1 MRIKVLIVCVFLIF
15 SFNVSST
22 LGGWNNMDS
31 LTISEKFTA
40 LMAYEKG
47 FAKNVMR
54 SSEGVR
60 LFDMDLL
67 EDDSPGAG
75 WSEKGSF
82 LQPIYGNIIL
92 KKNIYISD
100 IRTNAVYLLFL
111 AEREGSKPLTINING
126 NETIYKSETENSWK
140 TLSFNPSWLKKGEN
154 TILISCPEGTKKDL
168 WKIMIGRK
176 DEFER
181 GGGDPSKSGL
191 NSFVSTDGGKKWG
204 RNILGETSDVEG
216 ELTVRLSFDRFMED
230 GWLVSPVIDL
240 WRNQSDGFMIPQS
253 VVNDLRLACEADVPK
268 GTSVIWQVRSG
279 EGPDPL
285 ANYWSEYKTV
295 GEGEKLSASIGNPGR
310 RYFQWKAVLKTSDPR
325 ITPEI
330 HSVIVERKVLRINP
344 LPENIYVL
352 NVENPEILYS
362 SLYGE
367 YEKYDE
373 PKLKQLRERERLDDI
388 TTGSKT
394 QFEMLVK
401 LCDYVSKRW
410 DWVPPYRQY
419 PSWDAIEILDRIEKE
434 GGGGMCIHFA
444 IVFIQAVESFGF
456 QARLQNVYG
465 HEVTEVWSDDYG
477 KWVFFDPMQG
487 SNIYNY
493 SKKNGEPLGFKE
505 IHKTYLD
512 IFYPNS
518 PINWDLDKKMRQ
530 PIPNDA
536 PIGAGTLDKN
546 WPRSDAS
553 DGVIKG
559 LYDAAVLRMM
569 PRSNWMAKHNPSPLG
584 HGLTEYPWN
593 GYINWYD
600 DRTPRMRNQ
609 KNFTD
614 READY
619 WPILNRVKMYAST
632 SAENDRMF
640 LRFTTFTPDFDK
652 YLVKI
657 DEGEWVPTTEYFPW
671 ILHSGL
677 NKLEVRIH
685 NKAGVLGKP
694 SIVEVNL
701 ADRPNLLD
709 RGK

>member
-1 MRIKVLIVCVFLIF
+1 M
-15 SFNVSST
+15 
-22 LGGWNNMDS
+22 
-31 LTISEKFTA
+31 
-40 LMAYEKG
+40 
-47 FAKNVMR
+47 
-54 SSEGVR
+54 
-60 LFDMDLL
+60 
-67 EDDSPGAG
+67 
-75 WSEKGSF
+75 
-82 LQPIYGNIIL
+82 
-92 KKNIYISD
+92 
-100 IRTNAVYLLFL
+100 
-111 AEREGSKPLTINING
+111 
-126 NETIYKSETENSWK
+126 
-140 TLSFNPSWLKKGEN
+140 
-154 TILISCPEGTKKDL
+154 
-168 WKIMIGRK
+168 
-176 DEFER
+176 
-181 GGGDPSKSGL
+181 
-191 NSFVSTDGGKKWG
+191 
-204 RNILGETSDVEG
+204 
-216 ELTVRLSFDRFMED
+216 
-230 GWLVSPVIDL
+230 
-240 WRNQSDGFMIPQS
+240 
-253 VVNDLRLACEADVPK
+253 
-268 GTSVIWQVRSG
+268 
-279 EGPDPL
+279 
-285 ANYWSEYKTV
+285 
-295 GEGEKLSASIGNPGR
+295 
-310 RYFQWKAVLKTSDPR
+310 
-325 ITPEI
+325 
-330 HSVIVERKVLRINP
+330 
-344 LPENIYVL
+344 
-352 NVENPEILYS
+352 
-362 SLYGE
+362 
-367 YEKYDE
+367 
-373 PKLKQLRERERLDDI
+373 DDI
-388 TTGSKT
+388 IAGCKT

-410 DWVPPYRQY
+410 DWVPPNRQY

-434 GGGGMCIHFA
+434 GGGGMCNHFA

-465 HEVTEVWSDDYG
+465 HEVAEVWSDDYG
-477 KWVFFDPMQG
+477 RWVFFDPMQG

-505 IHKTYLD
+505 IHKAYLD

-518 PINWDLDKKMRQ
+518 SINWDLDKKMRQ

-553 DGVIKG
+553 DSVIKG

-619 WPILNRVKMYAST
+619 WPTLNRVKMYATT

-657 DEGEWVPTTEYFPW
+657 DEGKWIPATEYFPW
-671 ILHSGL
+671 VLHSGL
-677 NKLEVRIH
+677 NKLMVRIQ

-694 SIVEVNL
+694 SFIEVNL